1 MKKYI
6 VRNSENGDSVW
17 CVEDLLDLTI
27 QDLLDDNAK
36 IENIEVY
43 KVKEEYTPYIS
54 YKLRD
59 KE

>member
-6 VRNSENGDSVW
+6 VRNSENGDSDW
-17 CVEDLLDLTI
+17 CAKDLLDLAI
-27 QDLLDDNAK
+27 QDLLDDNAE

-43 KVKEEYTPYIS
+43 RVKQEHKPYIS

-59 KE
+59 AE